1 MTSIRWTA
9 LAWIAAVLTAVG
21 VVGVLVAYF
30 AGKDEANFFFDGQL
44 AQVAMH
50 VGDDVQ
56 TLPPTFLQHDPEDE
70 LVVQVWDAQGGKIR
84 TTGGVDIPRQG
95 TDGFADLTLDG
106 VAWRVFTARMGGRTV
121 QVSHRQEVR
130 DDVAE
135 QLAMSAALPIL
146 AAIPIAWAIIVLA
159 IGRLFKR
166 LDQASVGLARRSIN
180 STEPLPLD
188 VAPVEV
194 RPLIEAMNEL
204 LRRQRTAIEQQ
215 RQFVSDAAHELRT
228 PLTAIQILVDTQRER
243 SPRPGERGTDIT
255 GELTLAVR
263 RARSLSNQLL
273 KLAEIEAGSER
284 QSTSEV
290 DLHRLLLEVI
300 ESHVQYASQKRVE
313 FSLQATASLRVK
325 ASKLDLSSL
334 FSNLIDNAVRYSL
347 PDGVVEISLRSQ
359 DGLGLVEVIDS
370 GRGIAAEALPRI
382 FDRFFRAASPD
393 MEGTGLGLSI
403 AKAIADRH
411 GLALSIANRP
421 SGGVIA
427 RVTIPKGVH
436 QSSGIM
442 SPHPDRERPARS

>member
-21 VVGVLVAYF
+21 LVGVLVAYF
-30 AGKDEANFFFDGQL
+30 TGRDEANFFFDGQL
-44 AQVAMH
+44 AQVAMQ
-50 VGDDVQ
+50 VGDGRQ
-56 TLPPTFLQHDPEDE
+56 TLPPKFLQHDPEDE
-70 LVVQVWDAQGGKIR
+70 LVVQIWDVQDGQIR

-95 TDGFADLTLDG
+95 TNGFVDLTLDG
-106 VAWRVFTARMGGRTV
+106 VAWRVFTTRAGGRTV

-146 AAIPIAWAIIVLA
+146 AAIPIAWAIVVLA
-159 IGRLFKR
+159 MGRLFKR
-166 LDQASVGLARRSIN
+166 LDRASIRLARRSIN

-228 PLTAIQILVDTQRER
+228 PLTAIQILADTLRER
-243 SPRPGERGTDIT
+243 SPRPGEQGSDIT
-255 GELTLAVR
+255 GELALAVQ

-273 KLAEIEAGSER
+273 KLAEIDAGSKR
-284 QSTSEV
+284 DSSEV
-290 DLHRLLLEVI
+290 DLHSLLLEVI
-300 ESHVQYASQKRVE
+300 ETHVQYASQKRVD
-313 FSLQATASLRVK
+313 FSLHVTASPRVK

-347 PDGVVEISLRSQ
+347 PDSVIEISVRSQ
-359 DGLGLVEVIDS
+359 DGSGLVEVIDS
-370 GRGIAAEALPRI
+370 GSGIAAEALPRI
-382 FDRFFRAASPD
+382 FDRFFRAASPEI
-393 MEGTGLGLSI
+393 EGTGLGLSI
-403 AKAIADRH
+403 AKAIADRY

-427 RVTIPKGVH
+427 RVTIPRGALLTPPLNTCA
-436 QSSGIM
+436 G
-442 SPHPDRERPARS
+442 RR

>member
-1 MTSIRWTA
+1 LTSIRWTA

-21 VVGVLVAYF
+21 LVGVLVAYF
-30 AGKDEANFFFDGQL
+30 TGRDEANLFFDGQL
-44 AQVAMH
+44 AQVAMQ
-50 VGDDVQ
+50 VGDGRQ

-70 LVVQVWDAQGGKIR
+70 LVVQIWDVQDGKIR
-84 TTGGVDIPRQG
+84 TTGGVDMPRQG
-95 TDGFADLTLDG
+95 TNGFVDLTLDG
-106 VAWRVFTARMGGRTV
+106 VAWRVFTTRAGGRTV

-146 AAIPIAWAIIVLA
+146 AAIPIAWVIIVLA
-159 IGRLFKR
+159 MGRLFKR
-166 LDQASVGLARRSIN
+166 LDHASIGLARRSIN

-204 LRRQRTAIEQQ
+204 LRRQRTAIDRQ

-228 PLTAIQILVDTQRER
+228 PLTAIQILADTLRER
-243 SPRPGERGTDIT
+243 PSQPGKQGSDIT
-255 GELTLAVR
+255 GELALAVQ

-273 KLAEIEAGSER
+273 KLAEIDAGSER
-284 QSTSEV
+284 DSSEV
-290 DLHRLLLEVI
+290 DLHSLLLEVI
-300 ESHVQYASQKRVE
+300 ETHVQYASQKRID
-313 FSLQATASLRVK
+313 FSLQVTASPRVK

-334 FSNLIDNAVRYSL
+334 FSNLIDNAVRYSM
-347 PDGVVEISLRSQ
+347 PDSVIEISVRSQ

-370 GRGIAAEALPRI
+370 GSGIAAEALPRI
-382 FDRFFRAASPD
+382 FDRFFRAASPEI
-393 MEGTGLGLSI
+393 EGTGLGLSI
-403 AKAIADRH
+403 AKAIADRY

-427 RVTIPKGVH
+427 RVTIPRGAPLTPPLNTCA
-436 QSSGIM
+436 G
-442 SPHPDRERPARS
+442 RR

>member
-1 MTSIRWTA
+1 LTSIRWTA

-21 VVGVLVAYF
+21 LVGVLVAYF
-30 AGKDEANFFFDGQL
+30 AGRDEANLFFDGQL
-44 AQVAMH
+44 AQVAMQ
-50 VGDDVQ
+50 VGDGVQ

-70 LVVQVWDAQGGKIR
+70 LVVQIWDVQDGKIR

-95 TDGFADLTLDG
+95 TNGFVDLTLDG
-106 VAWRVFTARMGGRTV
+106 VAWRVFTTRAGGRTV

-146 AAIPIAWAIIVLA
+146 AAIPIAWVIIVLA
-159 IGRLFKR
+159 MGRLFKR
-166 LDQASVGLARRSIN
+166 LDQASIGLAQRSIN

-204 LRRQRTAIEQQ
+204 LRRQRTAIERQ

-228 PLTAIQILVDTQRER
+228 PLTAIQILADTLRER
-243 SPRPGERGTDIT
+243 SPRPDEQGSDIT
-255 GELTLAVR
+255 GELALAVQ

-273 KLAEIEAGSER
+273 KLAEIDAGSER
-284 QSTSEV
+284 DSSEV
-290 DLHRLLLEVI
+290 DLHGLLLEVI
-300 ESHVQYASQKRVE
+300 ETHVQYASQKRID
-313 FSLQATASLRVK
+313 FSLHVTASPRVK

-334 FSNLIDNAVRYSL
+334 FSNLIDNAVRYSM
-347 PDGVVEISLRSQ
+347 PDSVIEISVRSQ
-359 DGLGLVEVIDS
+359 DGSGLVEVIDS
-370 GRGIAAEALPRI
+370 GSGIAAEALPRI
-382 FDRFFRAASPD
+382 FDRFFRAASPEI
-393 MEGTGLGLSI
+393 EGTGLGLSI
-403 AKAIADRH
+403 AKAIADRY

-427 RVTIPKGVH
+427 RVTIPRDALLTPPLNTYAG
-436 QSSGIM
+436 
-442 SPHPDRERPARS
+442 RR

>member
-21 VVGVLVAYF
+21 LVGVLVAYF
-30 AGKDEANFFFDGQL
+30 TGRDEANFFFDGQL
-44 AQVAMH
+44 AQVAMQ
-50 VGDDVQ
+50 VGDGRQ
-56 TLPPTFLQHDPEDE
+56 TLPPKFLQHDPEDE
-70 LVVQVWDAQGGKIR
+70 LVVQIWDVQDGQIR

-95 TDGFADLTLDG
+95 TDGFVDLTVDD
-106 VAWRVFTARMGGRTV
+106 VAWRVFTARAGGRTV

-146 AAIPIAWAIIVLA
+146 AAIPIAWAIVVLA
-159 IGRLFKR
+159 MGRLFKR
-166 LDQASVGLARRSIN
+166 LDRASIRLARRSIN

-188 VAPVEV
+188 VAPIEV

-228 PLTAIQILVDTQRER
+228 PLTAIQILADTLRER
-243 SPRPGERGTDIT
+243 SPRPGEQGSDIT
-255 GELTLAVR
+255 GELALAVQ

-273 KLAEIEAGSER
+273 KLAEIDAGSKR
-284 QSTSEV
+284 DSSEV
-290 DLHRLLLEVI
+290 DLHSLLLEVI
-300 ESHVQYASQKRVE
+300 ETHVQYASQKRID
-313 FSLQATASLRVK
+313 FSLHVTASPRVK

-347 PDGVVEISLRSQ
+347 PDSVIEISVRSQ
-359 DGLGLVEVIDS
+359 DGSGLVEVIDS
-370 GRGIAAEALPRI
+370 GSGIAAEALPRI
-382 FDRFFRAASPD
+382 FDRFFRAASPEI
-393 MEGTGLGLSI
+393 EGTGLGLSI
-403 AKAIADRH
+403 AKAIADRY

-427 RVTIPKGVH
+427 RVTIPRGALLTPPLNTCA
-436 QSSGIM
+436 G
-442 SPHPDRERPARS
+442 RR

>member
-21 VVGVLVAYF
+21 LVGVLVAYF
-30 AGKDEANFFFDGQL
+30 TGRDEANFFFDGQL
-44 AQVAMH
+44 AQVAMQ
-50 VGDDVQ
+50 VGDGRQ
-56 TLPPTFLQHDPEDE
+56 TLPPKFLQHDPEDE
-70 LVVQVWDAQGGKIR
+70 LVVQIWDVQDGQIR

-95 TDGFADLTLDG
+95 TDGFVDLTVDG
-106 VAWRVFTARMGGRTV
+106 VAWRVFTARAGGRTV

-146 AAIPIAWAIIVLA
+146 AAIPIAWAIVVLA
-159 IGRLFKR
+159 MGRLFKR
-166 LDQASVGLARRSIN
+166 LDRASIRLARRSIN

-228 PLTAIQILVDTQRER
+228 PLTAIQILADTLRER
-243 SPRPGERGTDIT
+243 PSRPDEQGFDIT
-255 GELTLAVR
+255 GELALAVQ

-273 KLAEIEAGSER
+273 KLAEIDAGSKR
-284 QSTSEV
+284 DSSEV
-290 DLHRLLLEVI
+290 DLHSLLLEVI
-300 ESHVQYASQKRVE
+300 ETHVQYASQKRID
-313 FSLQATASLRVK
+313 FSLHVTASPRVK

-347 PDGVVEISLRSQ
+347 PDSVIEISVRSQ
-359 DGLGLVEVIDS
+359 DGSGLVEVIDS
-370 GRGIAAEALPRI
+370 GSGIAAEALPRI
-382 FDRFFRAASPD
+382 FDRFFRAASPEI
-393 MEGTGLGLSI
+393 EGTGLGLSI
-403 AKAIADRH
+403 AKAIADRY

-427 RVTIPKGVH
+427 RVTIPRGALLTPPLNTCA
-436 QSSGIM
+436 G
-442 SPHPDRERPARS
+442 RR

>member
-1 MTSIRWTA
+1 VTSIRWTA

-21 VVGVLVAYF
+21 LVGVLVAYF
-30 AGKDEANFFFDGQL
+30 TGRDEANFFFDGQL
-44 AQVAMH
+44 AQVAMQ
-50 VGDDVQ
+50 VGDGRQ
-56 TLPPTFLQHDPEDE
+56 TLPPKFLQHDPEDE
-70 LVVQVWDAQGGKIR
+70 LVVQIWDVQDGQIR

-95 TDGFADLTLDG
+95 TDGFVDLTVDG
-106 VAWRVFTARMGGRTV
+106 VAWRVFTARAGGRTV

-146 AAIPIAWAIIVLA
+146 AAIPIAWAIVVLA
-159 IGRLFKR
+159 MGRLFKR
-166 LDQASVGLARRSIN
+166 LDRASIRLARRSIN

-188 VAPVEV
+188 VAPIEV

-228 PLTAIQILVDTQRER
+228 PLTAIQILADTLRER
-243 SPRPGERGTDIT
+243 SPRPGEQGSDIT
-255 GELTLAVR
+255 GELALAVQ

-273 KLAEIEAGSER
+273 KLAEIDAGSKR
-284 QSTSEV
+284 DSSEV
-290 DLHRLLLEVI
+290 DLHSLLLEVI
-300 ESHVQYASQKRVE
+300 ETHVQYASQKRID
-313 FSLQATASLRVK
+313 FSLHVTASPRVK

-347 PDGVVEISLRSQ
+347 PDSVIEISVRSQ
-359 DGLGLVEVIDS
+359 DGSGLVEVIDS
-370 GRGIAAEALPRI
+370 GSGIAAEALPRI
-382 FDRFFRAASPD
+382 FDRFFRAASPEI
-393 MEGTGLGLSI
+393 EGTGLGLSI
-403 AKAIADRH
+403 AKAIADRY

-427 RVTIPKGVH
+427 RVTIPRGALLTPPLNTCA
-436 QSSGIM
+436 G
-442 SPHPDRERPARS
+442 RR

>member
-1 MTSIRWTA
+1 LTSIRWTA

-21 VVGVLVAYF
+21 LVGVLVAYF
-30 AGKDEANFFFDGQL
+30 AGRDEANLFFDGQL
-44 AQVAMH
+44 AQVAMQ
-50 VGDDVQ
+50 VGDGVQ

-70 LVVQVWDAQGGKIR
+70 LVVQIWDVQDGKIR

-95 TDGFADLTLDG
+95 TNGFVDLTLDG
-106 VAWRVFTARMGGRTV
+106 VAWRVFTTRAGGRTV

-146 AAIPIAWAIIVLA
+146 AAIPIAWAIVVLA
-159 IGRLFKR
+159 MGRLFKR
-166 LDQASVGLARRSIN
+166 LDQASIGLARRSIN

-228 PLTAIQILVDTQRER
+228 PLTAIQILADTLRER
-243 SPRPGERGTDIT
+243 SPRPDEQGSDIT
-255 GELTLAVR
+255 GELALAVQ

-273 KLAEIEAGSER
+273 KLAEIDAGSER
-284 QSTSEV
+284 DSSEV
-290 DLHRLLLEVI
+290 DLHGLLLEVI
-300 ESHVQYASQKRVE
+300 ETHVQYASQKRID
-313 FSLQATASLRVK
+313 FSLHVTASPRVK

-334 FSNLIDNAVRYSL
+334 FSNLIDNAVRYSM
-347 PDGVVEISLRSQ
+347 PDSVIEISVRSQ
-359 DGLGLVEVIDS
+359 DGSGLVEVIDS
-370 GRGIAAEALPRI
+370 GSGIAAEALPRI
-382 FDRFFRAASPD
+382 FDRFFRAASPEI
-393 MEGTGLGLSI
+393 EGAGLGLSI
-403 AKAIADRH
+403 AKAIADRY

-427 RVTIPKGVH
+427 RVTIPRDALLTPPLNTYAG
-436 QSSGIM
+436 
-442 SPHPDRERPARS
+442 RR

>member
-1 MTSIRWTA
+1 VTSIRWTA

-30 AGKDEANFFFDGQL
+30 AGRDEANFFFDGQL
-44 AQVAMH
+44 AQVAMQ
-50 VGDDVQ
+50 VGDGRQ
-56 TLPPTFLQHDPEDE
+56 TLPPKFLQHDPEDE
-70 LVVQVWDAQGGKIR
+70 LVVQIWDVQDGQIR

-95 TDGFADLTLDG
+95 TDGFVDLTVDG
-106 VAWRVFTARMGGRTV
+106 VAWRVFTARAGGRTV

-146 AAIPIAWAIIVLA
+146 AAIPIAWVIIVLA
-159 IGRLFKR
+159 MGRLFKR
-166 LDQASVGLARRSIN
+166 LDHASIGLARRSIN

-228 PLTAIQILVDTQRER
+228 PLTAIQILADTLRER
-243 SPRPGERGTDIT
+243 SPRPGEQGSDIT
-255 GELTLAVR
+255 GELALAVQ

-273 KLAEIEAGSER
+273 KLAEIDAGSKR
-284 QSTSEV
+284 DSSEV
-290 DLHRLLLEVI
+290 DLHSLLLEVI
-300 ESHVQYASQKRVE
+300 ETHVQYASQKRID
-313 FSLQATASLRVK
+313 FSLHVTASPRVK

-347 PDGVVEISLRSQ
+347 PDSVIEISVRSQ
-359 DGLGLVEVIDS
+359 DGSGLVEVIDS
-370 GRGIAAEALPRI
+370 GSGIAAEALPRI
-382 FDRFFRAASPD
+382 FDRFFRAASPEI
-393 MEGTGLGLSI
+393 EGTGLGLSI
-403 AKAIADRH
+403 AKAIADRY

-427 RVTIPKGVH
+427 RVTIPRGALLTPPLNTCA
-436 QSSGIM
+436 G
-442 SPHPDRERPARS
+442 RR

>member
-1 MTSIRWTA
+1 LTSIRWTA

-21 VVGVLVAYF
+21 LVGVLVAYF
-30 AGKDEANFFFDGQL
+30 AGKDEANLFFDGQL
-44 AQVAMH
+44 AQVAMQ
-50 VGDDVQ
+50 VGDGVQ

-70 LVVQVWDAQGGKIR
+70 LVVQIWDVQDGKIR

-95 TDGFADLTLDG
+95 TNGFVDLTVNG
-106 VAWRVFTARMGGRTV
+106 VAWRVFTTRAGGRTV

-146 AAIPIAWAIIVLA
+146 AAIPIAWVIVVLA
-159 IGRLFKR
+159 MGRLFKR
-166 LDQASVGLARRSIN
+166 LDQASIGLARRSIN

-228 PLTAIQILVDTQRER
+228 PLTAIQILADTLRER
-243 SPRPGERGTDIT
+243 SPRPGEQGSDIT
-255 GELTLAVR
+255 GELALAVQ

-273 KLAEIEAGSER
+273 KLAEIDAGSKR
-284 QSTSEV
+284 DSSSEV
-290 DLHRLLLEVI
+290 DLHSLLLEVI
-300 ESHVQYASQKRVE
+300 ETHVQYASQKRID
-313 FSLQATASLRVK
+313 FSLHVTASPRVK

-334 FSNLIDNAVRYSL
+334 FSNLIDNAVRYSM
-347 PDGVVEISLRSQ
+347 PDSVIEISLRSQ

-370 GRGIAAEALPRI
+370 GSGIAAEALPRI
-382 FDRFFRAASPD
+382 FDRFFRAASPEI
-393 MEGTGLGLSI
+393 EGTGLGLSI

-411 GLALSIANRP
+411 GLALSVANRP

-427 RVTIPKGVH
+427 RVTIPRGALLTPPLNTCAGRH
-436 QSSGIM
+436 
-442 SPHPDRERPARS
+442 

>member
-1 MTSIRWTA
+1 VTSIRWTA

-21 VVGVLVAYF
+21 LVGVLVAYF
-30 AGKDEANFFFDGQL
+30 TGRDEANFFFDGQL
-44 AQVAMH
+44 AQVAMQ
-50 VGDDVQ
+50 VGDGRQ
-56 TLPPTFLQHDPEDE
+56 TLPPKFLQHDPEDE
-70 LVVQVWDAQGGKIR
+70 LVVQIWDVQDGKIR

-95 TDGFADLTLDG
+95 TNGFVDLTVDG
-106 VAWRVFTARMGGRTV
+106 VAWRVFTTRAGGRTV

-146 AAIPIAWAIIVLA
+146 AAIPIAWVIIVLA
-159 IGRLFKR
+159 MGRLFKR
-166 LDQASVGLARRSIN
+166 LDHASIGLARRSIN

-188 VAPVEV
+188 VAPIEV

-228 PLTAIQILVDTQRER
+228 PLTAIQILADTLRER
-243 SPRPGERGTDIT
+243 SPRPGEQGSDIT
-255 GELTLAVR
+255 GELALAVQ

-273 KLAEIEAGSER
+273 KLAEIDAGSKR
-284 QSTSEV
+284 DSSEV
-290 DLHRLLLEVI
+290 DLHSLLLEVI
-300 ESHVQYASQKRVE
+300 ETHVQYASQKRID
-313 FSLQATASLRVK
+313 FSLHVTASPRVK

-347 PDGVVEISLRSQ
+347 PDSVIEISVRSQ
-359 DGLGLVEVIDS
+359 DGSGLVEVIDS
-370 GRGIAAEALPRI
+370 GSGIAAEALPRI
-382 FDRFFRAASPD
+382 FDRFFRAASPEI
-393 MEGTGLGLSI
+393 EGTGLGLSI
-403 AKAIADRH
+403 AKAIADRY

-427 RVTIPKGVH
+427 RVTIPRGALLTPPLNTCA
-436 QSSGIM
+436 G
-442 SPHPDRERPARS
+442 RR

>member
-1 MTSIRWTA
+1 VTSIRWTA

-21 VVGVLVAYF
+21 LVGVLVAYF
-30 AGKDEANFFFDGQL
+30 TGRDEANFFFDGQL
-44 AQVAMH
+44 AQVAMQ
-50 VGDDVQ
+50 VGDGRQ
-56 TLPPTFLQHDPEDE
+56 TLPPKFLQHDPEDE
-70 LVVQVWDAQGGKIR
+70 LVVQIWDVQDGQIR

-95 TDGFADLTLDG
+95 TDGFVDLTVDG
-106 VAWRVFTARMGGRTV
+106 VAWRVFTARAGGRTV

-146 AAIPIAWAIIVLA
+146 AAIPIAWAIVVLA
-159 IGRLFKR
+159 MGRLFKR
-166 LDQASVGLARRSIN
+166 LDRASIRLARRSIN

-188 VAPVEV
+188 VAPIEV

-228 PLTAIQILVDTQRER
+228 PLTAIQILADTLRER
-243 SPRPGERGTDIT
+243 SPRPGEQGSDIT
-255 GELTLAVR
+255 GELALAVQ

-273 KLAEIEAGSER
+273 KLAEIDAGSKR
-284 QSTSEV
+284 DSSEV
-290 DLHRLLLEVI
+290 DLHSLLLEVI
-300 ESHVQYASQKRVE
+300 ETHVQYASQKRID
-313 FSLQATASLRVK
+313 FSLHVTASPRVK

-347 PDGVVEISLRSQ
+347 PDSVIEISVRSQ

-370 GRGIAAEALPRI
+370 GSGIAAEALPRI
-382 FDRFFRAASPD
+382 FDRFFRAASPEI
-393 MEGTGLGLSI
+393 EGTGLGLSI
-403 AKAIADRH
+403 AKAIADRY

-427 RVTIPKGVH
+427 RVTIPRGALLTPPLNTCA
-436 QSSGIM
+436 G
-442 SPHPDRERPARS
+442 RR

>member
-1 MTSIRWTA
+1 VTSIRWTA

-21 VVGVLVAYF
+21 LVGVLVAYF
-30 AGKDEANFFFDGQL
+30 TGRDEANFFFDGQL
-44 AQVAMH
+44 AQVAMQ
-50 VGDDVQ
+50 VGDGRQ
-56 TLPPTFLQHDPEDE
+56 TLPPKFLQHDPEDE
-70 LVVQVWDAQGGKIR
+70 LVVQIWDVQDGKIR

-95 TDGFADLTLDG
+95 TNGFVDLTVDG
-106 VAWRVFTARMGGRTV
+106 VAWRVFTTRAGGRTV

-146 AAIPIAWAIIVLA
+146 AAIPIAWVIIVLA
-159 IGRLFKR
+159 MGRLFKR
-166 LDQASVGLARRSIN
+166 LDHASIGLARRSIN

-228 PLTAIQILVDTQRER
+228 PLTAIQILADTLRER
-243 SPRPGERGTDIT
+243 SPRPGEQGSDIT
-255 GELTLAVR
+255 GELALAVQ

-273 KLAEIEAGSER
+273 KLAEIDAGSKR
-284 QSTSEV
+284 DSSEV
-290 DLHRLLLEVI
+290 DLHSLLLEVI
-300 ESHVQYASQKRVE
+300 ETHVQYASQKRID
-313 FSLQATASLRVK
+313 FSLHVTASPRVK

-334 FSNLIDNAVRYSL
+334 FSNLIDNAVRYSM
-347 PDGVVEISLRSQ
+347 PDSVIEISVRSQ
-359 DGLGLVEVIDS
+359 DGSELVEVIDS
-370 GRGIAAEALPRI
+370 GSGIAAEALPRI
-382 FDRFFRAASPD
+382 FDRFFRAASPEI
-393 MEGTGLGLSI
+393 EGTGLGLSI
-403 AKAIADRH
+403 AKAIADRY

-427 RVTIPKGVH
+427 RVTIPRGALLTPPLNTCA
-436 QSSGIM
+436 G
-442 SPHPDRERPARS
+442 RR

>member
-21 VVGVLVAYF
+21 LVGVLVAYF
-30 AGKDEANFFFDGQL
+30 TGRDEANFFFDGQL
-44 AQVAMH
+44 AQVAMQ
-50 VGDDVQ
+50 VGDGRQ
-56 TLPPTFLQHDPEDE
+56 TLPPKFLQHDPEDE
-70 LVVQVWDAQGGKIR
+70 LVVQIWDVQDGQIR

-95 TDGFADLTLDG
+95 TDGFVDLTVDG
-106 VAWRVFTARMGGRTV
+106 VAWRVFTTRAGGRTV

-146 AAIPIAWAIIVLA
+146 AAIPIAWAIVVLA
-159 IGRLFKR
+159 MGRLFKR
-166 LDQASVGLARRSIN
+166 LDRASIRLARRSIN

-188 VAPVEV
+188 VAPIEV

-228 PLTAIQILVDTQRER
+228 PLTAIQILADTLRER
-243 SPRPGERGTDIT
+243 SPRPGEQGSDIT
-255 GELTLAVR
+255 GELALAVQ

-273 KLAEIEAGSER
+273 KLAEIDAGSKR
-284 QSTSEV
+284 DSSEV
-290 DLHRLLLEVI
+290 DLHSLLLEVI
-300 ESHVQYASQKRVE
+300 ETHVQYASQKRID
-313 FSLQATASLRVK
+313 FSLHVTASPRVK

-347 PDGVVEISLRSQ
+347 PDSVIEISVRSQ
-359 DGLGLVEVIDS
+359 DGSELVEVIDS
-370 GRGIAAEALPRI
+370 GSGIAAEALPRI
-382 FDRFFRAASPD
+382 FDRFFRAASPEI
-393 MEGTGLGLSI
+393 EGTGLGLSI
-403 AKAIADRH
+403 AKAIADRY

-427 RVTIPKGVH
+427 RVTIPRGALLTPPLNTCA
-436 QSSGIM
+436 G
-442 SPHPDRERPARS
+442 RR

>member
-21 VVGVLVAYF
+21 LVGVLVAYF
-30 AGKDEANFFFDGQL
+30 TGRDEANFFFDGQL
-44 AQVAMH
+44 AQVAMQ
-50 VGDDVQ
+50 VGDGRQ
-56 TLPPTFLQHDPEDE
+56 TLPPKFLQHDPEDE
-70 LVVQVWDAQGGKIR
+70 LVVQIWDVQDGKIR

-95 TDGFADLTLDG
+95 TNGFVDLTVDG
-106 VAWRVFTARMGGRTV
+106 VAWRVFTTRAGGRTV

-146 AAIPIAWAIIVLA
+146 AAIPIAWVIIVLA
-159 IGRLFKR
+159 MGRLFKR
-166 LDQASVGLARRSIN
+166 LDHASIGLARRSIN

-228 PLTAIQILVDTQRER
+228 PLTAIQILADTLRER
-243 SPRPGERGTDIT
+243 SPRPGEQGSDIT
-255 GELTLAVR
+255 GELALAVQ

-273 KLAEIEAGSER
+273 KLAEIDAGSKR
-284 QSTSEV
+284 DSSEV
-290 DLHRLLLEVI
+290 DLHSLLLEVI
-300 ESHVQYASQKRVE
+300 ETHVQYASQKRID
-313 FSLQATASLRVK
+313 FSLHVTASPRVK

-334 FSNLIDNAVRYSL
+334 FSNLIDNAVRYSM
-347 PDGVVEISLRSQ
+347 PDSVIEISVRSQ
-359 DGLGLVEVIDS
+359 DGSELVEVIDS
-370 GRGIAAEALPRI
+370 GSGIAAEALPRI
-382 FDRFFRAASPD
+382 FDRFFRAASPEI
-393 MEGTGLGLSI
+393 EGTGLGLSI
-403 AKAIADRH
+403 AKAIADRY

-427 RVTIPKGVH
+427 RVTIPRGALLTPPLNTCA
-436 QSSGIM
+436 G
-442 SPHPDRERPARS
+442 RR

>member
-1 MTSIRWTA
+1 VTSIRWTA

-21 VVGVLVAYF
+21 LVGVLVAYF
-30 AGKDEANFFFDGQL
+30 TGRDEANFFFDGQL
-44 AQVAMH
+44 AQVAMQ
-50 VGDDVQ
+50 VGDGRQ
-56 TLPPTFLQHDPEDE
+56 TLPPKFLQHDPEDE
-70 LVVQVWDAQGGKIR
+70 LVVQIWDVQDGQIR

-95 TDGFADLTLDG
+95 TNGFVDLTVDG
-106 VAWRVFTARMGGRTV
+106 VAWRVFTARAGGRTV

-146 AAIPIAWAIIVLA
+146 AAIPIAWAIVVLA
-159 IGRLFKR
+159 MGRLFKR
-166 LDQASVGLARRSIN
+166 LDRASIRLARRSIN

-188 VAPVEV
+188 VAPIEV

-228 PLTAIQILVDTQRER
+228 PLTAIQILADTLRER
-243 SPRPGERGTDIT
+243 SPRPGEQGSDIT
-255 GELTLAVR
+255 GELALAVQ

-273 KLAEIEAGSER
+273 KLAEIDAGSKR
-284 QSTSEV
+284 DSSEV
-290 DLHRLLLEVI
+290 DLHSLLLEVI
-300 ESHVQYASQKRVE
+300 ETHVQYASQKRID
-313 FSLQATASLRVK
+313 FSLHVTASPRVK

-347 PDGVVEISLRSQ
+347 PDSVIEISVRSQ
-359 DGLGLVEVIDS
+359 DGSGLVEVIDS
-370 GRGIAAEALPRI
+370 GSGIAAEALPRI
-382 FDRFFRAASPD
+382 FDRFFRAASPEI
-393 MEGTGLGLSI
+393 EGTGLGLSI
-403 AKAIADRH
+403 AKAIADRY

-427 RVTIPKGVH
+427 RVTIPRGALLTPPLNTCA
-436 QSSGIM
+436 G
-442 SPHPDRERPARS
+442 RR

>member
-1 MTSIRWTA
+1 VTSIRWTA

-21 VVGVLVAYF
+21 LVGVLVAYF
-30 AGKDEANFFFDGQL
+30 TGRDEANFFFDGQL
-44 AQVAMH
+44 AQVAMQ
-50 VGDDVQ
+50 VGDGRQ
-56 TLPPTFLQHDPEDE
+56 TLPPKFLQHDPEDE
-70 LVVQVWDAQGGKIR
+70 LVVQIWDVQDGKIR

-95 TDGFADLTLDG
+95 TNGFVDLTVDG
-106 VAWRVFTARMGGRTV
+106 VAWRVFTTRAGGRTV

-146 AAIPIAWAIIVLA
+146 AAIPIAWVIIVLA
-159 IGRLFKR
+159 MGRLFKR
-166 LDQASVGLARRSIN
+166 LDHASIGLARRSIN

-228 PLTAIQILVDTQRER
+228 PLTAIQILADTLRER
-243 SPRPGERGTDIT
+243 SPRPGEQGSDIT
-255 GELTLAVR
+255 GELALAVQ

-273 KLAEIEAGSER
+273 KLAEIDAGSER
-284 QSTSEV
+284 DPSSEV
-290 DLHRLLLEVI
+290 DLHSLLLEVI
-300 ESHVQYASQKRVE
+300 ETHVQYASQKRID
-313 FSLQATASLRVK
+313 FSLHVTASPRVK

-334 FSNLIDNAVRYSL
+334 FSNLIDNAVRYSM
-347 PDGVVEISLRSQ
+347 PDSVIEISVRSQ
-359 DGLGLVEVIDS
+359 DGSELVEVIDS
-370 GRGIAAEALPRI
+370 GSGIAAEALPRI
-382 FDRFFRAASPD
+382 FDRFFRAASPEI
-393 MEGTGLGLSI
+393 EGTGLGLSI
-403 AKAIADRH
+403 AKAIADRY

-427 RVTIPKGVH
+427 RVTIPRGALLTPPLNTCA
-436 QSSGIM
+436 G
-442 SPHPDRERPARS
+442 RR

>member
-21 VVGVLVAYF
+21 LVGVLVAYF
-30 AGKDEANFFFDGQL
+30 TGRDEANFFFDGQL
-44 AQVAMH
+44 AQVAMQ
-50 VGDDVQ
+50 VGDGRQ
-56 TLPPTFLQHDPEDE
+56 TLPPKFLQHDPEDE
-70 LVVQVWDAQGGKIR
+70 LVVQIWDVQDGKIR

-95 TDGFADLTLDG
+95 TNGFVDLTVDG
-106 VAWRVFTARMGGRTV
+106 VAWRVFTTRAGGRTV

-146 AAIPIAWAIIVLA
+146 AAIPIAWAIVVLA
-159 IGRLFKR
+159 MGRLFKR
-166 LDQASVGLARRSIN
+166 LDRASIRLARRSIN

-228 PLTAIQILVDTQRER
+228 PLTAIQILADTLRER
-243 SPRPGERGTDIT
+243 SPRPGEQGSDIT
-255 GELTLAVR
+255 GELALAVQ

-273 KLAEIEAGSER
+273 KLAEIDAGSKR
-284 QSTSEV
+284 DSSEV
-290 DLHRLLLEVI
+290 DLHSLLLEVI
-300 ESHVQYASQKRVE
+300 ETHVQYASQKRID
-313 FSLQATASLRVK
+313 FSLHVTASPRVK

-347 PDGVVEISLRSQ
+347 PDSVIEISVRSQ
-359 DGLGLVEVIDS
+359 DGSELVEVIDS
-370 GRGIAAEALPRI
+370 GSGIAAEALPRI
-382 FDRFFRAASPD
+382 FDRFFRAASPEI
-393 MEGTGLGLSI
+393 EGTGLGLSI
-403 AKAIADRH
+403 AKAIADRY

-427 RVTIPKGVH
+427 RVTIPRGALLTPPLNTCA
-436 QSSGIM
+436 G
-442 SPHPDRERPARS
+442 RR

>member
-21 VVGVLVAYF
+21 LVGVLVAYF
-30 AGKDEANFFFDGQL
+30 TGRDEANFFFDGQL
-44 AQVAMH
+44 AQVAMQ
-50 VGDDVQ
+50 VGDGRQ
-56 TLPPTFLQHDPEDE
+56 TLPPKFLQHDPEDE
-70 LVVQVWDAQGGKIR
+70 LVVQIWDVQDGKIR

-95 TDGFADLTLDG
+95 TDGFVDLTVDG
-106 VAWRVFTARMGGRTV
+106 VAWRVFTTRAGGRTV

-146 AAIPIAWAIIVLA
+146 AAIPIAWAIVVLA
-159 IGRLFKR
+159 MGRLFKR
-166 LDQASVGLARRSIN
+166 LDRASIRLARRSIN

-188 VAPVEV
+188 VAPIEV

-228 PLTAIQILVDTQRER
+228 PLTAIQILADTLRER
-243 SPRPGERGTDIT
+243 SPRPGEQGSDIT
-255 GELTLAVR
+255 GELALAVQ

-273 KLAEIEAGSER
+273 KLAEIDAGSKR
-284 QSTSEV
+284 DSSEV
-290 DLHRLLLEVI
+290 DLHSLLLEVI
-300 ESHVQYASQKRVE
+300 ETHVQYASQKRID
-313 FSLQATASLRVK
+313 FSLHVTASPRVK

-347 PDGVVEISLRSQ
+347 PDSVIEISVRSQ
-359 DGLGLVEVIDS
+359 DGSGLVEVIDS
-370 GRGIAAEALPRI
+370 GSGIAAEALPRI
-382 FDRFFRAASPD
+382 FDRFFRAASPEI
-393 MEGTGLGLSI
+393 EGTGLGLSI
-403 AKAIADRH
+403 AKAIADRY

-427 RVTIPKGVH
+427 RVTIPRGALLTPPLNTCA
-436 QSSGIM
+436 G
-442 SPHPDRERPARS
+442 RR

>member
-21 VVGVLVAYF
+21 LVGVLVAYF
-30 AGKDEANFFFDGQL
+30 AGRDEANLFFDGQL
-44 AQVAMH
+44 AQVAMQ
-50 VGDDVQ
+50 VGDGVQ

-70 LVVQVWDAQGGKIR
+70 LVVQIWDVQDGKIR
-84 TTGGVDIPRQG
+84 TTGGVDMPRQG
-95 TDGFADLTLDG
+95 TNGFVDLTLDG
-106 VAWRVFTARMGGRTV
+106 VAWRVFTTRAGGRTV

-146 AAIPIAWAIIVLA
+146 AAIPIAWAIVVLA
-159 IGRLFKR
+159 MGRLFKR
-166 LDQASVGLARRSIN
+166 LDQASIGLARRSIN

-228 PLTAIQILVDTQRER
+228 PLTAIQILADTLRER
-243 SPRPGERGTDIT
+243 SPRPDEQGSDIT
-255 GELTLAVR
+255 GELALAVQ

-273 KLAEIEAGSER
+273 KLAEIDAGSER
-284 QSTSEV
+284 DSSEV
-290 DLHRLLLEVI
+290 DLHSLLLEVI
-300 ESHVQYASQKRVE
+300 ETHVQYASQKRID
-313 FSLQATASLRVK
+313 FSLHVTASPRVK

-334 FSNLIDNAVRYSL
+334 FSNLIDNAVRYSM
-347 PDGVVEISLRSQ
+347 PDSVIEISVRSQ
-359 DGLGLVEVIDS
+359 DGSGLVEVIDS
-370 GRGIAAEALPRI
+370 GSGIAAEALPRI
-382 FDRFFRAASPD
+382 FDRFFRAASP
-393 MEGTGLGLSI
+393 EIKGAGLGLSI
-403 AKAIADRH
+403 AKAIADRY

-427 RVTIPKGVH
+427 RVTIPRDALLTPPLNTYAG
-436 QSSGIM
+436 
-442 SPHPDRERPARS
+442 RR

>member
-21 VVGVLVAYF
+21 LVGVLVAYF
-30 AGKDEANFFFDGQL
+30 TGRDEANFFFDGQL
-44 AQVAMH
+44 AQVAMQ
-50 VGDDVQ
+50 VGDGRQ
-56 TLPPTFLQHDPEDE
+56 TLPPKFLQHDPEDE
-70 LVVQVWDAQGGKIR
+70 LVVQIWDVQDGQIR

-95 TDGFADLTLDG
+95 TDGFVDLTVDG
-106 VAWRVFTARMGGRTV
+106 VAWRVFTARAGGRTV

-146 AAIPIAWAIIVLA
+146 AAIPIAWAIVVLA
-159 IGRLFKR
+159 MGRLFKR
-166 LDQASVGLARRSIN
+166 LDRASIRLARRSIN

-188 VAPVEV
+188 VAPIEV

-228 PLTAIQILVDTQRER
+228 PLTAIQILADTLRER
-243 SPRPGERGTDIT
+243 SPRPGEQGSDIT
-255 GELTLAVR
+255 GELALAVQ

-273 KLAEIEAGSER
+273 KLAEIDAGSKR
-284 QSTSEV
+284 DSSEV
-290 DLHRLLLEVI
+290 DLHSLLLEVI
-300 ESHVQYASQKRVE
+300 ETHVQYASQKRID
-313 FSLQATASLRVK
+313 FSLHVTASPRVK

-347 PDGVVEISLRSQ
+347 PDSVIEISVRSQ
-359 DGLGLVEVIDS
+359 DGSGLVEVIDS
-370 GRGIAAEALPRI
+370 GSGIAAEALPRI
-382 FDRFFRAASPD
+382 FDRFFRAASPEI
-393 MEGTGLGLSI
+393 EGTGLGLSI
-403 AKAIADRH
+403 AKAIADRY

-427 RVTIPKGVH
+427 RVTIPRGALLTPPLNTCA
-436 QSSGIM
+436 G
-442 SPHPDRERPARS
+442 RR

>member
-21 VVGVLVAYF
+21 LVGVLVAYF
-30 AGKDEANFFFDGQL
+30 TGRDEANFFFDGQL
-44 AQVAMH
+44 AQVAMQ
-50 VGDDVQ
+50 VGDGRQ
-56 TLPPTFLQHDPEDE
+56 TLPPKFLQHDPEDE
-70 LVVQVWDAQGGKIR
+70 LVVQIWDVQDGKIR

-95 TDGFADLTLDG
+95 TDGFVDLTVDG
-106 VAWRVFTARMGGRTV
+106 VAWRVFTTRAGGRTV

-146 AAIPIAWAIIVLA
+146 AAIPIAWVIIVLA
-159 IGRLFKR
+159 MGRLFKR
-166 LDQASVGLARRSIN
+166 LDHASIGLARRSIN

-228 PLTAIQILVDTQRER
+228 PLTAIQILADTLRER
-243 SPRPGERGTDIT
+243 SPRPGEQGSDIT
-255 GELTLAVR
+255 GELALAVQ

-273 KLAEIEAGSER
+273 KLAEIDAGSKR
-284 QSTSEV
+284 DSSEV
-290 DLHRLLLEVI
+290 DLHSLLLEVI
-300 ESHVQYASQKRVE
+300 ETHVQYASQKRID
-313 FSLQATASLRVK
+313 FSLHVTASPRVK

-347 PDGVVEISLRSQ
+347 PDSVIEISVRSQ
-359 DGLGLVEVIDS
+359 DGSGLVEVIDS
-370 GRGIAAEALPRI
+370 GSGIAAEALPRI
-382 FDRFFRAASPD
+382 FDRFFRAASPEI
-393 MEGTGLGLSI
+393 EGTGLGLSI
-403 AKAIADRH
+403 AKAIADRY

-427 RVTIPKGVH
+427 RVTIPRGALLTPPLNTCA
-436 QSSGIM
+436 G
-442 SPHPDRERPARS
+442 RR

>member
-21 VVGVLVAYF
+21 LVGVLVAYF
-30 AGKDEANFFFDGQL
+30 TGRDEANFFFDGQL
-44 AQVAMH
+44 AQVAMQ
-50 VGDDVQ
+50 VGDGRQ
-56 TLPPTFLQHDPEDE
+56 TLPPKFLQHDPEDE
-70 LVVQVWDAQGGKIR
+70 LVVQIWDVQDGQIR

-95 TDGFADLTLDG
+95 TDGFVDLTVDG
-106 VAWRVFTARMGGRTV
+106 VAWRVFTTRAGGRTV

-146 AAIPIAWAIIVLA
+146 AAIPIAWAIVVLA
-159 IGRLFKR
+159 MGRLFKR
-166 LDQASVGLARRSIN
+166 LDRASIRLARRSIN

-188 VAPVEV
+188 VAPIEV

-228 PLTAIQILVDTQRER
+228 PLTAIQILADTLRER
-243 SPRPGERGTDIT
+243 SPRPGEQGSDIT
-255 GELTLAVR
+255 GELALAVQ

-273 KLAEIEAGSER
+273 KLAEIDAGSKR
-284 QSTSEV
+284 DSSEV
-290 DLHRLLLEVI
+290 DLHSLLLEVI
-300 ESHVQYASQKRVE
+300 ETHVQYASQKRID
-313 FSLQATASLRVK
+313 FSLHVTASPRVK

-347 PDGVVEISLRSQ
+347 PDSVIEISVRSQ
-359 DGLGLVEVIDS
+359 AGSGLVEVIDS
-370 GRGIAAEALPRI
+370 GSGIAAEALPRI
-382 FDRFFRAASPD
+382 FDRFFRAASPEI
-393 MEGTGLGLSI
+393 EGTGLGLSI
-403 AKAIADRH
+403 AKAIADRY

-427 RVTIPKGVH
+427 RVTIPRGALLTPPLNTCA
-436 QSSGIM
+436 G
-442 SPHPDRERPARS
+442 RR

>member
-1 MTSIRWTA
+1 VTSIRWTA

-21 VVGVLVAYF
+21 LVGVLVAYF
-30 AGKDEANFFFDGQL
+30 TGRDEANFFFDGQL
-44 AQVAMH
+44 AQVAMQ
-50 VGDDVQ
+50 VGDGRQ
-56 TLPPTFLQHDPEDE
+56 TLPPKFLQHDPEDE
-70 LVVQVWDAQGGKIR
+70 LVVLIWDVQDGKIR

-95 TDGFADLTLDG
+95 TNGFVDLTVDG
-106 VAWRVFTARMGGRTV
+106 VAWRVFTTRAGGRTV

-146 AAIPIAWAIIVLA
+146 AAIPIAWVIIVLA
-159 IGRLFKR
+159 MGRLFKR
-166 LDQASVGLARRSIN
+166 LDHASIGLARRSIN

-228 PLTAIQILVDTQRER
+228 PLTAIQILADTLRER
-243 SPRPGERGTDIT
+243 SPRPGEQGSDIT
-255 GELTLAVR
+255 GELALAVQ

-273 KLAEIEAGSER
+273 KLAEIDAGSKR
-284 QSTSEV
+284 DSSEV
-290 DLHRLLLEVI
+290 DLHSLLLEVI
-300 ESHVQYASQKRVE
+300 ETHVQYASQKRID
-313 FSLQATASLRVK
+313 FSLHVTASPRVK

-334 FSNLIDNAVRYSL
+334 FSNLIDNAVRYSM
-347 PDGVVEISLRSQ
+347 PDSVIEISVRSQ
-359 DGLGLVEVIDS
+359 DGSELVEVIDS
-370 GRGIAAEALPRI
+370 GSGIAAEALPRI
-382 FDRFFRAASPD
+382 FDRFFRAASPEI
-393 MEGTGLGLSI
+393 EGTGLGLSI
-403 AKAIADRH
+403 AKAIADRY

-427 RVTIPKGVH
+427 RVTIPRGALLTPPLNTCA
-436 QSSGIM
+436 G
-442 SPHPDRERPARS
+442 RR